1 MPKAMII
8 NGKDNVA
15 VVLEDI
21 EAGAKV
27 DAVGAGRTER
37 LSAAQAIPF
46 GHKIA
51 LAGMPKGVE
60 VYKYGEVIGRA
71 SRDIKVGEHVHVH
84 NIEGTRG
91 RGDLEVAAGRE
102 TV

>member
-15 VVLEDI
+15 VALEDVAAGDI
-21 EAGAKV
+21 VEARGGGRDEKV
-27 DAVGAGRTER
+27 TAV
-37 LSAAQAIPF
+37 QAIPF

-51 LAGMPKGVE
+51 LVPVPKGSE

-71 SRDIKVGEHVHVH
+71 SAPLRPGEHVHIH

-91 RGDLEVAAGRE
+91 RGDLEAKG
-102 TV
+102 